1 MVLLQERRREEIEA
15 NRKKENDKMKEDE
28 RRKIRQERVRSFINN
43 RLAEKRSARRA
54 KGFEGWGQSGS
65 SRRSKIPLKKE
76 R

>member
-43 RLAEKRSARRA
+43 RLAEKRSARRT
-54 KGFEGWGQSGS
+54 
-65 SRRSKIPLKKE
+65 
-76 R
+76 